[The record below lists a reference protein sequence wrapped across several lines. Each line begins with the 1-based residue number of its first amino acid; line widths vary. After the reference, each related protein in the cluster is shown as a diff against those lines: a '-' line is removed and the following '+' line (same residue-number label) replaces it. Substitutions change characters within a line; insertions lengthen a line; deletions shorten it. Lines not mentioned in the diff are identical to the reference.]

1 MHMTRARDE
10 SGFTLIELMMG
21 MAIGIVVLFASFM
34 LVDASAPLA
43 QKTQD
48 RVDAAQRGRLAMEII
63 GAELR
68 SQVCMPGAVPPIMP
82 TVSNATDIWFY
93 GNNQDQDSLPQKH
106 HIYIQGTALK
116 EDTWQG
122 TGSISNVIFPVNATP
137 STRTLVDPVALVPG
151 VALFRFYGFDA
162 NLPASVN
169 QPIAVPVSVPDSRRV
184 VQVNVSFVARPT
196 RATAAGARDSTF
208 QQAVFFRT
216 ADPTDPVK
224 GAKCQQ

>member
-1 MHMTRARDE
+1 MTRARDE
-10 SGFTLIELMMG
+10 SGWTLIELL
-21 MAIGIVVLFASFM
+21 MAMTIGVVVLLATFM
-34 LVDASAPLA
+34 LIDASAPLA

-48 RVDAAQRGRLAMEII
+48 RVDAAQRGRLAMDII

-82 TVSNATDIWFY
+82 TVSDGSNVWFY
-93 GNNQDQDSLPQKH
+93 GNDQDQNSLPQKH

-116 EDTWQG
+116 EDSWQG
-122 TGSISNVIFPVNATP
+122 TGSVSAVIFPAMPTQ
-137 STRTLVDPVALVPG
+137 TRTLLDPVGLVAG
-151 VALFRFYGFDA
+151 VPLFRFYGFDA

-169 QPIAVPVSVPDSRRV
+169 QPIVAPVSVADSRRV

-196 RATAAGARDSTF
+196 KAIAASGRDSTF

-216 ADPTDPVK
+216 ADPTDPMK

>member
-1 MHMTRARDE
+1 MTRVRDE
-10 SGFTLIELMMG
+10 SGWTLIELL
-21 MAIGIVVLFASFM
+21 MAMTIGVVVLFACFM

-82 TVSNATDIWFY
+82 TVSDGSNVWFY
-93 GNNQDQDSLPQKH
+93 GNNQDQNSLPQKH

-122 TGSISNVIFPVNATP
+122 TGSVSKVTFPVNAVPT
-137 STRTLVDPVALVPG
+137 TRTLVDPVGLVPG
-151 VALFRFYGFDA
+151 VPLFRFYGFDA

-169 QPIAVPVSVPDSRRV
+169 QPIVVPVSLLDSRRV

-196 RATAAGARDSTF
+196 RATAASGRDSTF

-216 ADPTDPVK
+216 ADPTDPMK

>member
-1 MHMTRARDE
+1 MSRARDE
-10 SGFTLIELMMG
+10 SGWTLIELL
-21 MAIGIVVLFASFM
+21 MAMSIGVVVLLASFM

-48 RVDAAQRGRLAMEII
+48 RVDAAQRGRLAMDII

-82 TVSNATDIWFY
+82 TVSDGSNVWFY

-122 TGSISNVIFPVNATP
+122 AGTQANVTFPVLPTQ
-137 STRTLVDPVALVPG
+137 TRTLLNPVGLVAG
-151 VALFRFYGFDA
+151 VSLFRFYGFDA

-169 QPIAVPVSVPDSRRV
+169 QPIVVPVSVADSRRV
-184 VQVNVSFVARPT
+184 VQVNVSFVARPSG
-196 RATAAGARDSTF
+196 ATAASGRDSTF

-216 ADPTDPVK
+216 ADPTDPIK
-224 GAKCQQ
+224 GAKCQL

>member
-1 MHMTRARDE
+1 MTRVRDE
-10 SGFTLIELMMG
+10 SGFTLVELLVAMT
-21 MAIGIVVLFASFM
+21 IGVVVLFASFM
-34 LVDASAPLA
+34 LVDASTPLA

-82 TVSNATDIWFY
+82 TVSDADDVWFY

-106 HIYIQGTALK
+106 HIYLQGTTLR

-122 TGSISNVIFPVNATP
+122 TGSITNVVFPAIPTQ
-137 STRTLVDPVALVPG
+137 SRTLLDPVALVPG
-151 VALFRFYGFDA
+151 VQLFRFYGFDA

-169 QPIAVPVSVPDSRRV
+169 QQITVPVSVADSRRV

-196 RATAAGARDSTF
+196 KATSATPRDSTF

>member
-1 MHMTRARDE
+1 MTRARDE
-10 SGFTLIELMMG
+10 SGWTLIELL
-21 MAIGIVVLFASFM
+21 MAMTIGVVVLFACFM
-34 LVDASAPLA
+34 LVDAAAPLA

-82 TVSNATDIWFY
+82 TVSDGSNVWFY

-106 HIYIQGTALK
+106 HIYIQGTVLK
-116 EDTWQG
+116 EDSWQG
-122 TGSISNVIFPVNATP
+122 TGSVSNVIFPAMPTQ
-137 STRTLVDPVALVPG
+137 TRVLLGPVGLVTGVP
-151 VALFRFYGFDA
+151 LFRFYGFDA

-169 QPIAVPVSVPDSRRV
+169 QSIVAPVSVADSRRV
-184 VQVNVSFVARPT
+184 VQVNVSFIARPT
-196 RATAAGARDSTF
+196 KATAASGRDSTF

-216 ADPTDPVK
+216 ADPTDPMK

>member
-1 MHMTRARDE
+1 MTRARDE
-10 SGFTLIELMMG
+10 SGWTLIELL
-21 MAIGIVVLFASFM
+21 MAMSIGVVVLLASFM

-48 RVDAAQRGRLAMEII
+48 RVDAAQRGRLAMDII

-82 TVSNATDIWFY
+82 TVSDASNVWFY

-116 EDTWQG
+116 EDSWQG
-122 TGSISNVIFPVNATP
+122 TGSVSNVNFPVNAPPT
-137 STRTLVDPVALVPG
+137 TRILVDPVALVPG
-151 VALFRFYGFDA
+151 VPLFRFYGFDA

-169 QPIAVPVSVPDSRRV
+169 QPIVAPVSVLDSRRV

-196 RATAAGARDSTF
+196 RATAASGRDSTF

-216 ADPTDPVK
+216 ADPTDPIK

>member
-1 MHMTRARDE
+1 MTRARDE
-10 SGFTLIELMMG
+10 SGFTLIELLMA
-21 MAIGIVVLFASFM
+21 MAIGVVVLFASFM

-82 TVSNATDIWFY
+82 TVSDSSNVWFY

-122 TGSISNVIFPVNATP
+122 TGSVSNVIFPVNALPT
-137 STRTLVDPVALVPG
+137 TRTLVDPVGLVPG

-169 QPIAVPVSVPDSRRV
+169 QSIVAPVSVLDSRRV

-196 RATAAGARDSTF
+196 GAKAASGRDSTF

-216 ADPTDPVK
+216 ADPTDPIK

>member
-1 MHMTRARDE
+1 MTRARDE
-10 SGFTLIELMMG
+10 SGFTLVELLVAMT
-21 MAIGIVVLFASFM
+21 IGTIVLFASFM
-34 LVDASAPLA
+34 LVDASTPLA

-48 RVDAAQRGRLAMEII
+48 RVEAAQQGRLAMEII

-82 TVSNATDIWFY
+82 TVSDGGNVWFF
-93 GNNQDQDSLPQKH
+93 GNNQDQNSLPQKH
-106 HIYIQGTALK
+106 HVYIQGTALK

-122 TGSISNVIFPVNATP
+122 TGTITNVVFPVLPTQ
-137 STRTLVDPVALVPG
+137 TRTLLNPVALVPG
-151 VALFRFYGFDA
+151 VPLFRFYGFDA

-169 QPIAVPVSVPDSRRV
+169 QPINVPVSVADSRRV

-196 RATAAGARDSTF
+196 RATAASARDSTF

-216 ADPTDPVK
+216 ADPTDPLK

>member
-1 MHMTRARDE
+1 VHVTRARDE
-10 SGFTLIELMMG
+10 SGWTLIELL
-21 MAIGIVVLFASFM
+21 MAMTIGVVVLLATFM
-34 LVDASAPLA
+34 LIDASAPLA

-82 TVSNATDIWFY
+82 TVSDGSNVWFY

-106 HIYIQGTALK
+106 HIYIQGTVLK

-122 TGSISNVIFPVNATP
+122 TGSVSNVTFPAMPTQ
-137 STRTLVDPVALVPG
+137 TRVLLDPVGLVAG
-151 VALFRFYGFDA
+151 VPLLRFYGFDA

-169 QPIAVPVSVPDSRRV
+169 QSIVAPVSVADSRRV

-196 RATAAGARDSTF
+196 NAAAASGRDSTF

-216 ADPTDPVK
+216 ADPTDPMK

>member
-1 MHMTRARDE
+1 MTRARDE
-10 SGFTLIELMMG
+10 SGWTLIELMMA
-21 MAIGIVVLFASFM
+21 MTIGVVVLFACFM

-82 TVSNATDIWFY
+82 TVSDEDDIWFY
-93 GNNQDQDSLPQKH
+93 GNNQDQNSLPQKH
-106 HIYIQGTALK
+106 HIYVQGTVLK

-122 TGSISNVIFPVNATP
+122 TGSVSNVSFPAMPTQ
-137 STRTLVDPVALVPG
+137 TRVLLDPVGLVAG
-151 VALFRFYGFDA
+151 VPLFRFYGFDA

-169 QPIAVPVSVPDSRRV
+169 QAIAAPVSVADSRRV

-196 RATAAGARDSTF
+196 NATAASGRDSTF

-216 ADPTDPVK
+216 ADPTDPMK

>member
-1 MHMTRARDE
+1 MTRVRDE
-10 SGFTLIELMMG
+10 SGFTLIELL
-21 MAIGIVVLFASFM
+21 MAMTIGVVVLFACFM
-34 LVDASAPLA
+34 LIDASAPLA

-82 TVSNATDIWFY
+82 TVSDASNVWFY

-122 TGSISNVIFPVNATP
+122 TGSVSNVIFPVNALPT
-137 STRTLVDPVALVPG
+137 TRTLVDPVGLVAG
-151 VALFRFYGFDA
+151 VPLFRFYGFDA

-169 QPIAVPVSVPDSRRV
+169 QAITVPVTVADSRRV

-196 RATAAGARDSTF
+196 QATAASGRDSTF

-216 ADPTDPVK
+216 ADPTDPIK

>member
-1 MHMTRARDE
+1 MTRARDE
-10 SGFTLIELMMG
+10 AGFTLIELL
-21 MAIGIVVLFASFM
+21 MAMTIGVVVLFAAFM
-34 LVDASAPLA
+34 LVDASTPLA
-43 QKTQD
+43 QRTQD

-82 TVSNATDIWFY
+82 TVSDDNNVWFY
-93 GNNQDQDSLPQKH
+93 GNNQDQDSLPQRH
-106 HIYIQGTALK
+106 HIYIQGTALM

-122 TGSISNVIFPVNATP
+122 QGSVANVTFPVGQLP
-137 STRTLVDPVALVPG
+137 VTRTLVDPVALVPG
-151 VALFRFYGFDA
+151 VPLFRYFGFDA

-169 QPIAVPVSVPDSRRV
+169 QAITAPVTVADSRRV

-196 RATAAGARDSTF
+196 RATAASGRDSTF

>member
-1 MHMTRARDE
+1 MLMTRARDE
-10 SGFTLIELMMG
+10 SGFTLIEMLVA
-21 MAIGIVVLFASFM
+21 MAIGVVVLLAAFM
-34 LVDASAPLA
+34 LVDASTPLA

-48 RVDAAQRGRLAMEII
+48 RVDAAARGRLAMEII

-82 TVSNATDIWFY
+82 TVSDASNIWFY

-106 HIYIQGTALK
+106 HIYIQGTALR

-122 TGSISNVIFPVNATP
+122 TGSLTNVVFPNIPTQ
-137 STRTLVDPVALVPG
+137 SRILLDPVGLVPG
-151 VALFRFYGFDA
+151 VPLFRFFGFDA

-169 QPIAVPVSVPDSRRV
+169 QPITVPVTVADSRRV

-196 RATAAGARDSTF
+196 RATTATARDSTF

-216 ADPTDPVK
+216 ADPTDPMK

>member
-1 MHMTRARDE
+1 MNRVRDE
-10 SGFTLIELMMG
+10 SGWTLIELL
-21 MAIGIVVLFASFM
+21 MAMTIGIVVLFASFM

-82 TVSNATDIWFY
+82 TVSDASNVWFY
-93 GNNQDQDSLPQKH
+93 GNNQDQDSLPQRH
-106 HIYIQGTALK
+106 HIYIQGTALR

-122 TGSISNVIFPVNATP
+122 TGSITNVTFPTIP
-137 STRTLVDPVALVPG
+137 TQTRTLLDPVGLVSG
-151 VALFRFYGFDA
+151 VPLFRFFAFDA

-169 QPIAVPVSVPDSRRV
+169 QPITAPVSVADSRRV

-196 RATAAGARDSTF
+196 KATAATGRDSTF
-208 QQAVFFRT
+208 QQAVFFRK
-216 ADPTDPVK
+216 ADPTDPIK